1 MSLPTDYDVSNHT
14 VPLEF
19 FEFVITY
26 DSDDYSHNDVF
37 TLSNNLPTPTPTP
50 TPTPLFYNY

>member
-14 VPLEF
+14 LALEF
-19 FEFVITY
+19 YEFVITY

-37 TLSNNLPTPTPTP
+37 TFSNNLP